1 MRLGMSIAAP
11 GGETRGLDTKAFYE
25 FLERRG
31 EAIITV
37 PADRWTADAYH
48 GTAPGKM
55 LTVHTCPFRS
65 VVDFLTYGTGRPKAD
80 LSLNSPSGIHKSL
93 ESLVLKLH
101 K

>member
-1 MRLGMSIAAP
+1 MSIAAP
-11 GGETRGLDTKAFYE
+11 GGEAQGLDTKEFYE

-37 PADRWTADAYH
+37 PANRWTADAYH

-55 LTVHTCPFRS
+55 ITVYTCPFRS
-65 VVDFLTYGTGRPKAD
+65 LGEFLTHGVCRPKVH
-80 LSLNSPSGIHKSL
+80 LSLNWPSGIHKSL
-93 ESLVLKLH
+93 ESLPLKHL